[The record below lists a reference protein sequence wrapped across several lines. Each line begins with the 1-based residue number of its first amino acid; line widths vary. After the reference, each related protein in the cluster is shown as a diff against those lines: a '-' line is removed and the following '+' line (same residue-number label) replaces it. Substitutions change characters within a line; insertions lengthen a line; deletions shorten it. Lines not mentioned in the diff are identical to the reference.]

1 MWGDATS
8 RVRTLFTRVCAQPVS
23 RVMSPMSDDD
33 VSIGEETAF
42 SWKVYSVSAHDKEPL
57 LQFVREALE
66 QRGCTVVNV
75 APASR
80 APFHIVFD
88 LPGGERMSVLA
99 YAFLANTK
107 VTKNR
112 PADEHRFQ
120 IKYGSDLSGVLD
132 VAVDPLGVTTTIF
145 LGIDL
150 ERKIFI
156 AADPLMNNPSP
167 MSRSVE
173 FKAENVDCI
182 LEYGWCAWERDRRE
196 AKTTTRRKFELLPD
210 IRTEIIIGGKQGRL
224 LDLILLERIAR
235 GLDPG
240 ERHLVAEKLRALPD
254 PRSASGAISHTLLD
268 ELQIAPEAL
277 LDLISSASRL
287 KMAVR
292 GWVAETHLES
302 YLKTIQGVTDCAR
315 LQGDGKPDV
324 SLRWKGGPPI
334 LIECKNVLRTT
345 YAGGIPKLDFQ
356 RTRAS
361 KADPCSRYYMPSD
374 FQVLAAC
381 LHPIK
386 EEWVFEFALTAELP
400 PHSSCA
406 GRISNNIAVNA
417 PAFSADIKD
426 VLDQLI

>member
-1 MWGDATS
+1 
-8 RVRTLFTRVCAQPVS
+8 
-23 RVMSPMSDDD
+23 MSDDD

-57 LQFVREALE
+57 LRFVREALE
-66 QRGCTVVNV
+66 LRGCTVVSIG
-75 APASR
+75 PANR

-88 LPGGERMSVLA
+88 LPGGERVSVLA

-107 VTKNR
+107 VTRNR

-150 ERKIFI
+150 ERRIFI
-156 AADPLMNNPSP
+156 AADPDMNNPSP

-173 FKAENVDCI
+173 FKAENVDRI
-182 LEYGWCAWERDRRE
+182 LECGWSAWERDRHEGR
-196 AKTTTRRKFELLPD
+196 TTTRRKFELLPD
-210 IRTEIIIGGKQGRL
+210 IRTEILVGGKQERL

-240 ERHLVAEKLRALPD
+240 ERHLVAEKFRSLPD
-254 PRSASGAISHTLLD
+254 PGAASRIISHSLLD

-302 YLKTIQGVTDCAR
+302 HLKTVQGVTDCAR
-315 LQGDGKPDV
+315 LQGDGKPDI
-324 SLRWKGGPPI
+324 SLRWKGSPPI

-361 KADPCSRYYMPSD
+361 KVDPCSRYYLRSD
-374 FQVLAAC
+374 FEILAAC

-386 EEWVFEFALTAELP
+386 EQWVFEFALTADLP

-406 GRISNNIAVNA
+406 GRISNNIAVSG
-417 PAFSADIKD
+417 PAFSANIED
-426 VLDQLI
+426 VLDRLV